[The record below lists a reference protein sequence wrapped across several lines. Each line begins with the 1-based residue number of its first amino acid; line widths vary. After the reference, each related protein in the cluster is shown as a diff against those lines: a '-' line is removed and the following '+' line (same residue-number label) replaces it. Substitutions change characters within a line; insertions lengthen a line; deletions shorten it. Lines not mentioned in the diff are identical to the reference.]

1 MKKIRCIIMLA
12 CTVLL
17 NCAPLCSAPIP
28 PAGPFDIAGTI
39 SEAQWFPA
47 EHIRGK
53 RGMSGSLGHDRMVGA
68 HFVVRLVNYRGVAA
82 EKAIRI
88 TRYVSF
94 KAYGDKNPSGMPPF
108 IILKI
113 DSKDKNFLKTGMK
126 VRVTGYTVRGDEGGT
141 WTSFAGI
148 STQ

>member
-1 MKKIRCIIMLA
+1 MRKILCIILFA
-12 CTVLL
+12 CTFLP
-17 NCAPLCSAPIP
+17 NSAPLGAAPIP

-39 SEAQWFPA
+39 SEVQWSPAQ
-47 EHIRGK
+47 HIRGK
-53 RGMSGSLGHDRMVGA
+53 RGMSGSLGHDRVVAA
-68 HFVVRLVNYRGVAA
+68 HFVVRLVKYTGVAA
-82 EKAIRI
+82 EQAIRI
-88 TRYVSF
+88 TKYISF

-113 DSKDKNFLKTGMK
+113 DAKDKTFLETGMN

-148 STQ
+148 SVH